1 MHIARTLSFSRRRR
15 TETSKHGKPPSPP
28 TTTSEADTESSDGSS
43 GPASRRLQPLRS
55 LLTKKH
61 SSKMSGSAK
70 RWFEIDDNL
79 GVLYQ
84 FLGREE
90 LEKRRACPAPAHK
103 AHTPRFT
110 HTRRTLARA
119 CTGRPAPNTT

>member
-1 MHIARTLSFSRRRR
+1 M
-15 TETSKHGKPPSPP
+15 
-28 TTTSEADTESSDGSS
+28 SEADTESSDGSS

-103 AHTPRFT
+103 AHTPLHAHT
-110 HTRRTLARA
+110 HAALLHALAPAEPPQTRRETL
-119 CTGRPAPNTT
+119 N

>member
-1 MHIARTLSFSRRRR
+1 M
-15 TETSKHGKPPSPP
+15 
-28 TTTSEADTESSDGSS
+28 SEADTESSDGSS

-70 RWFEIDDNL
+70 RWFEIDDNS

-90 LEKRRACPAPAHK
+90 LEKRRACPRAQSPHPTLHAHTHAALLHALAPAK
-103 AHTPRFT
+103 PPQ
-110 HTRRTLARA
+110 TRRETL
-119 CTGRPAPNTT
+119 N